1 MLTPGF
7 ASQSV
12 FFPIRWPILALG
24 LLLVAAACADG
35 SETPPSG
42 GSSPVT
48 GNLFPNPG
56 LEEGRDPWFSLKP
69 PDFLLTDDLA
79 QSGSHSAHLPLQAD
93 QSEVDAKIIYLV
105 QEVSPKELPEV
116 ISGYYRVESWNR
128 GTAKQY
134 LQFVVIV
141 RGADNLPGGYSNH
154 QIRYLLAGIDRA
166 PFAIS
171 NAFFQFLNTA
181 EPALGEWV
189 PFKVNVADDFSRLWG
204 AVPKDFEK
212 IRVLFEVRWDD
223 KSDGDGT
230 AEADVYYDDLYVG
243 GATPDGGGGE

>member
-1 MLTPGF
+1 VATLLRTSLLAAAIAALTVPSAACGGDGGGPPTT
-7 ASQSV
+7 ASDD
-12 FFPIRWPILALG
+12 G
-24 LLLVAAACADG
+24 NLLLNAGFEDG
-35 SETPPSG
+35 
-42 GSSPVT
+42 
-48 GNLFPNPG
+48 
-56 LEEGRDPWFSLKP
+56 DAPWFSLNEEAAFAVSSDLGHSGEASALLRMRDP
-69 PDFLLTDDLA
+69 PEQT
-79 QSGSHSAHLPLQAD
+79 G
-93 QSEVDAKIIYLV
+93 AKVYYLI
-105 QEVSPKELPEV
+105 QEVTPDSFPEEV
-116 ISGYYRVESWNR
+116 SGYYRVEHWQR
-128 GTAKQY
+128 GTPKQY
-134 LQFVVIV
+134 LQFVVIAF
-141 RGADNLPGGYSNH
+141 GADNLPGGYPNH

-223 KSDGDGT
+223 KSAGDGT